1 VVSGSAVAAALLG
14 WTALFAGCC
23 MRLVQAWGGLNAYQ
37 GNGQAAAAL
46 GSTTQRLD
54 HLLPS
59 LLALL
64 TALPQA

>member
-1 VVSGSAVAAALLG
+1 
-14 WTALFAGCC
+14 
-23 MRLVQAWGGLNAYQ
+23 MHLVQAWNVQAHQ

-46 GSTTQRLD
+46 GSTAQRLD

-64 TALPQA
+64 AALPQA